1 MRRED
6 GKSTG
11 SFVVTA
17 EDDRL
22 GNLAFNFI
30 PMRQLNAQRRG
41 LLVYASEDQ
50 A

>member
-17 EDDRL
+17 EDDRM
-22 GNLAFNFI
+22 GNRAFNFI
-30 PMRQLNAQRRG
+30 PMRRLNARWRG
-41 LLVYASEDQ
+41 WLIHASEDRG
-50 A
+50 